1 MIRRLPPWAT
11 FRSATIA
18 AILVGLGVAVE
29 GPLVADQPAP
39 QVGALTPILFDG
51 FGLEE
56 FEGAGSVAS
65 ALRRSDVR
73 PPTDALPIH
82 LRVRGPS
89 SVETVQ
95 APMVAEIRSRIEGID
110 VAAGVQ
116 ADRWARAEGPNRI
129 LGSFAVAA
137 HHPRGRES
145 LEVKTSLGQGDR
157 APRLTI
163 EVGPRLERR
172 LRRGWLLFLD
182 GKAEA
187 HSLRA
192 DQRGTTALA
201 NPTFDGIGMIGVTG
215 RAGIVR

>member
-1 MIRRLPPWAT
+1 MIHRRPPPGS
-11 FRSATIA
+11 FRPATIA
-18 AILVGLGVAVE
+18 AILAGLGVAVV
-29 GPLVADQPAP
+29 GPLAADQPAP

-73 PPTDALPIH
+73 PPTDAAIH

-116 ADRWARAEGPNRI
+116 ADRWARAEGPNRL

-137 HHPRGRES
+137 DHPRGRES

-187 HSLRA
+187 HSLRT